1 MVSFLFIVGFVL
13 FVLGLA
19 LLENYNDRLGV
30 TVFILGSSLIGT
42 TISIM
47 DEETIIVQLAR
58 KLMGVFNG

>member
-1 MVSFLFIVGFVL
+1 MVSFLFILGFVL

-30 TVFILGSSLIGT
+30 TVFILGASLIGT

>member
-58 KLMGVFNG
+58 KLIGVFNG

>member
-13 FVLGLA
+13 FVLGLV

>member
-19 LLENYNDRLGV
+19 LLDNYNDRLGV

>member
-42 TISIM
+42 TISMM